1 MAGVVMIHEAFG
13 LEEVMQRQ
21 AKRLAAAGFLTLA
34 VDLYSAG
41 GAKRCLVPTMTSML
55 RGHGKAFTDIEV
67 ARSWLVESPDCTGK
81 IGVIG
86 FCMGGGFAMVSAG
99 DFDAASVNYGQL
111 PRKLDEAVVDACPI
125 VGSFGG
131 KDFSLRGAAA
141 KLETALDN
149 AGIEND
155 VKEYPPPATRSST
168 TRRPDP
174 RCFVRWSAS
183 SESVPIL
190 LQRRMPGSESTR
202 SSSAT
207 WHDQRLVLSPPLT
220 ANTWPVIC
228 RAPGEAKK
236 WTADAMSSGVPARLV
251 LVDSISI
258 ARRSSV
264 RKSRKNSVSA
274 M

>member
-1 MAGVVMIHEAFG
+1 MVDIDLTGRAAVVGGSQPLRAILETPTTPGPWPGVVMIHEAFG

-67 ARSWLVESPDCTGK
+67 ARSWLVESTDCTGK

-141 KLETALDN
+141 KLETALSN

-155 VKEYPPPATRSST
+155 VKEYPTAGHAFLNDAEAGPKVLRPLERILGIG
-168 TRRPDP
+168 PDP
-174 RCFVRWSAS
+174 VAA
-183 SESVPIL
+183 
-190 LQRRMPGSESTR
+190 Q
-202 SSSAT
+202 
-207 WHDQRLVLSPPLT
+207 
-220 ANTWPVIC
+220 
-228 RAPGEAKK
+228 
-236 WTADAMSSGVPARLV
+236 DAWKRI
-251 LVDSISI
+251 DSFFERHL
-258 ARRSSV
+258 A
-264 RKSRKNSVSA
+264 
-274 M
+274 

>member
-1 MAGVVMIHEAFG
+1 MVDIDLTGRAAVVGGSQPLRAILETPPLPAWPGVVMIHEAFG

-67 ARSWLVESPDCTGK
+67 ARSWLVESTDCTGK

-141 KLETALDN
+141 KLETALSN

-155 VKEYPPPATRSST
+155 VKEYPTAGHAFLNDAEAGPKVLRPLERILGIG
-168 TRRPDP
+168 PDP
-174 RCFVRWSAS
+174 VAA
-183 SESVPIL
+183 
-190 LQRRMPGSESTR
+190 Q
-202 SSSAT
+202 
-207 WHDQRLVLSPPLT
+207 
-220 ANTWPVIC
+220 
-228 RAPGEAKK
+228 
-236 WTADAMSSGVPARLV
+236 DAWKRI
-251 LVDSISI
+251 DSFFERHL
-258 ARRSSV
+258 A
-264 RKSRKNSVSA
+264 
-274 M
+274 

>member
-1 MAGVVMIHEAFG
+1 MDIDLTGRAAVVGGSQPLRAILETPTTPGPWPGVVMIHEAFG

-67 ARSWLVESPDCTGK
+67 ARSWLVESTDCTGK

-155 VKEYPPPATRSST
+155 VKEYPTAGHAFLNDAEAGPKVLRPLERIVGIG
-168 TRRPDP
+168 PDP
-174 RCFVRWSAS
+174 VAA
-183 SESVPIL
+183 
-190 LQRRMPGSESTR
+190 Q
-202 SSSAT
+202 
-207 WHDQRLVLSPPLT
+207 
-220 ANTWPVIC
+220 
-228 RAPGEAKK
+228 
-236 WTADAMSSGVPARLV
+236 DAWKRI
-251 LVDSISI
+251 DSFFERHL
-258 ARRSSV
+258 A
-264 RKSRKNSVSA
+264 
-274 M
+274 

>member
-1 MAGVVMIHEAFG
+1 MVDIDLTGRAAVVGGSQPLRAILETPTTPGPWPGVVMIHEAFG
-13 LEEVMQRQ
+13 LDEVMQRQ

-67 ARSWLVESPDCTGK
+67 ARSWLLESPDCTGK

-141 KLETALDN
+141 KLETALSN

-155 VKEYPPPATRSST
+155 VKEYPTAGHAFLNDAEAGPKVLRPLERILGIG
-168 TRRPDP
+168 PDP
-174 RCFVRWSAS
+174 VAA
-183 SESVPIL
+183 
-190 LQRRMPGSESTR
+190 Q
-202 SSSAT
+202 
-207 WHDQRLVLSPPLT
+207 
-220 ANTWPVIC
+220 
-228 RAPGEAKK
+228 
-236 WTADAMSSGVPARLV
+236 DAWKRI
-251 LVDSISI
+251 DSFFERHL
-258 ARRSSV
+258 A
-264 RKSRKNSVSA
+264 
-274 M
+274 

>member
-1 MAGVVMIHEAFG
+1 MVDIDLTGRAAVVGGSQPLRAILETPTTPGPWPGVVMIHEAFG
-13 LEEVMQRQ
+13 LEVVMQRQ

-67 ARSWLVESPDCTGK
+67 ARSWLVESRDCTGK

-141 KLETALDN
+141 KLETALSN

-155 VKEYPPPATRSST
+155 VKEYPTAGHAFLNDAEAGPKVLRPLERILGIG
-168 TRRPDP
+168 PDP
-174 RCFVRWSAS
+174 VAA
-183 SESVPIL
+183 
-190 LQRRMPGSESTR
+190 Q
-202 SSSAT
+202 
-207 WHDQRLVLSPPLT
+207 
-220 ANTWPVIC
+220 
-228 RAPGEAKK
+228 
-236 WTADAMSSGVPARLV
+236 DAWKRI
-251 LVDSISI
+251 DSFFERHL
-258 ARRSSV
+258 A
-264 RKSRKNSVSA
+264 
-274 M
+274 

>member
-1 MAGVVMIHEAFG
+1 MVDIDLTGRAAVVGGSQPLRAILEIITTPGPWPGVVMIHEAFG

-155 VKEYPPPATRSST
+155 VKEYPTAGHAFLNDAEAGPKVLRPLERIVGIG
-168 TRRPDP
+168 PDP
-174 RCFVRWSAS
+174 VAA
-183 SESVPIL
+183 
-190 LQRRMPGSESTR
+190 Q
-202 SSSAT
+202 
-207 WHDQRLVLSPPLT
+207 
-220 ANTWPVIC
+220 
-228 RAPGEAKK
+228 
-236 WTADAMSSGVPARLV
+236 DAWKRI
-251 LVDSISI
+251 DSFFERHL
-258 ARRSSV
+258 A
-264 RKSRKNSVSA
+264 
-274 M
+274 

>member
-1 MAGVVMIHEAFG
+1 MVDIDLTGRAAVVGGSQPLRAILEIPTTPGPWPGVVMIHEAFG

-155 VKEYPPPATRSST
+155 VKEYPTAGHAFLNDAEAGPKVLRPLERIVGIG
-168 TRRPDP
+168 PDP
-174 RCFVRWSAS
+174 VAA
-183 SESVPIL
+183 
-190 LQRRMPGSESTR
+190 Q
-202 SSSAT
+202 
-207 WHDQRLVLSPPLT
+207 
-220 ANTWPVIC
+220 
-228 RAPGEAKK
+228 
-236 WTADAMSSGVPARLV
+236 DAWKRI
-251 LVDSISI
+251 DSFFERHL
-258 ARRSSV
+258 A
-264 RKSRKNSVSA
+264 
-274 M
+274 

>member
-1 MAGVVMIHEAFG
+1 MVDIDLTGRAAVVGGSQPLRAILETPTTPGPWPGVVMIHEAFG

-125 VGSFGG
+125 VGSFGS

-141 KLETALDN
+141 KLETALSN

-155 VKEYPPPATRSST
+155 VKEYPTAGHAFLNDAEAGPKVLRPLERILGIG
-168 TRRPDP
+168 PDP
-174 RCFVRWSAS
+174 VAA
-183 SESVPIL
+183 
-190 LQRRMPGSESTR
+190 Q
-202 SSSAT
+202 
-207 WHDQRLVLSPPLT
+207 
-220 ANTWPVIC
+220 
-228 RAPGEAKK
+228 
-236 WTADAMSSGVPARLV
+236 DAWKRI
-251 LVDSISI
+251 DSFFGRHL
-258 ARRSSV
+258 A
-264 RKSRKNSVSA
+264 
-274 M
+274 

>member
-1 MAGVVMIHEAFG
+1 MVDIDLTGRAAVVGGSQPLRAILETPTTPGPWPGVVMIHEAFG

-67 ARSWLVESPDCTGK
+67 ARSWLLESPDCTGK

-155 VKEYPPPATRSST
+155 VKEYPTAGHAFLNDAEAGPKVLRPLERILGIG
-168 TRRPDP
+168 PDP
-174 RCFVRWSAS
+174 VAA
-183 SESVPIL
+183 
-190 LQRRMPGSESTR
+190 Q
-202 SSSAT
+202 
-207 WHDQRLVLSPPLT
+207 
-220 ANTWPVIC
+220 
-228 RAPGEAKK
+228 
-236 WTADAMSSGVPARLV
+236 DAWKRI
-251 LVDSISI
+251 DSFFERHL
-258 ARRSSV
+258 A
-264 RKSRKNSVSA
+264 
-274 M
+274 

>member
-1 MAGVVMIHEAFG
+1 MVDIDLTGRAAVVGGSQPLRAILETPTTPGPWPGVVMIHEAFG

-21 AKRLAAAGFLTLA
+21 AKRLASAGFLTLD

-67 ARSWLVESPDCTGK
+67 ARSWLLESPDCTGK

-141 KLETALDN
+141 KLETALSN

-155 VKEYPPPATRSST
+155 VKEYPTAGHAFLNDAEAGPKVLRPLERILGIG
-168 TRRPDP
+168 PDP
-174 RCFVRWSAS
+174 VAA
-183 SESVPIL
+183 
-190 LQRRMPGSESTR
+190 Q
-202 SSSAT
+202 
-207 WHDQRLVLSPPLT
+207 
-220 ANTWPVIC
+220 
-228 RAPGEAKK
+228 
-236 WTADAMSSGVPARLV
+236 DAWKRI
-251 LVDSISI
+251 DSFFGRHL
-258 ARRSSV
+258 A
-264 RKSRKNSVSA
+264 
-274 M
+274 

>member
-1 MAGVVMIHEAFG
+1 MDIDLTGRAAVVGGSQPLRAILETPTTPGPWPGVVMIHEAFG

-141 KLETALDN
+141 KLETALSN

-155 VKEYPPPATRSST
+155 VKEYPTAGHAFLNDAEAGPKVLRPLERILGIG
-168 TRRPDP
+168 PDP
-174 RCFVRWSAS
+174 VAA
-183 SESVPIL
+183 
-190 LQRRMPGSESTR
+190 Q
-202 SSSAT
+202 
-207 WHDQRLVLSPPLT
+207 
-220 ANTWPVIC
+220 
-228 RAPGEAKK
+228 
-236 WTADAMSSGVPARLV
+236 DAWKRI
-251 LVDSISI
+251 DSFFERHL
-258 ARRSSV
+258 A
-264 RKSRKNSVSA
+264 
-274 M
+274 

>member
-1 MAGVVMIHEAFG
+1 MVDIDLTGRAAVVGGSQPLRAILETPTPPGPWPGVVMIHEAFG

-141 KLETALDN
+141 KLETALSN

-155 VKEYPPPATRSST
+155 VKEYPTAGHAFLNDAEAGPKVLRPLERILGIG
-168 TRRPDP
+168 PDP
-174 RCFVRWSAS
+174 VAA
-183 SESVPIL
+183 
-190 LQRRMPGSESTR
+190 Q
-202 SSSAT
+202 
-207 WHDQRLVLSPPLT
+207 
-220 ANTWPVIC
+220 
-228 RAPGEAKK
+228 
-236 WTADAMSSGVPARLV
+236 DAWKRI
-251 LVDSISI
+251 DSFFERHL
-258 ARRSSV
+258 A
-264 RKSRKNSVSA
+264 
-274 M
+274 

>member
-1 MAGVVMIHEAFG
+1 MVDIDLTGRAAVVGGSQPLRAILETPTTPGPWPGVVMIHEAFG

-21 AKRLAAAGFLTLA
+21 TKRLAAAGFLTLA

-67 ARSWLVESPDCTGK
+67 ARSWLVESRDCTGK

-141 KLETALDN
+141 KLETALSN

-155 VKEYPPPATRSST
+155 VKEYPTAGHAFLNDAEAGPKVLRPLERILGIG
-168 TRRPDP
+168 PDP
-174 RCFVRWSAS
+174 VAA
-183 SESVPIL
+183 
-190 LQRRMPGSESTR
+190 Q
-202 SSSAT
+202 
-207 WHDQRLVLSPPLT
+207 
-220 ANTWPVIC
+220 
-228 RAPGEAKK
+228 
-236 WTADAMSSGVPARLV
+236 DAWKRI
-251 LVDSISI
+251 DSFFERHL
-258 ARRSSV
+258 A
-264 RKSRKNSVSA
+264 
-274 M
+274 

>member
-1 MAGVVMIHEAFG
+1 MVDIDLTGRAAVVGGSQPLRAILETPTTPGPRPGVVMIHEAFG

-141 KLETALDN
+141 KLETALSN

-155 VKEYPPPATRSST
+155 VKEYPTAGHAFLNDAEAGPKVLRPLERILGIG
-168 TRRPDP
+168 PDP
-174 RCFVRWSAS
+174 VAA
-183 SESVPIL
+183 
-190 LQRRMPGSESTR
+190 Q
-202 SSSAT
+202 
-207 WHDQRLVLSPPLT
+207 
-220 ANTWPVIC
+220 
-228 RAPGEAKK
+228 
-236 WTADAMSSGVPARLV
+236 DAWKRI
-251 LVDSISI
+251 DSFFERHL
-258 ARRSSV
+258 A
-264 RKSRKNSVSA
+264 
-274 M
+274 

>member
-1 MAGVVMIHEAFG
+1 MVDIDLTGRAAVVGGSQPLRAILETPTTPGPWPGVVMIHEAFG

-111 PRKLDEAVVDACPI
+111 PRKLDEAVVDSCPI

-131 KDFSLRGAAA
+131 KDFSLRGAAT
-141 KLETALDN
+141 KLETALSN

-155 VKEYPPPATRSST
+155 VKEYPTAGHAFLNDAEAGPKILRPLERILGIG
-168 TRRPDP
+168 PDP
-174 RCFVRWSAS
+174 VAA
-183 SESVPIL
+183 
-190 LQRRMPGSESTR
+190 Q
-202 SSSAT
+202 
-207 WHDQRLVLSPPLT
+207 
-220 ANTWPVIC
+220 
-228 RAPGEAKK
+228 
-236 WTADAMSSGVPARLV
+236 DAWKRI
-251 LVDSISI
+251 DSFFERHL
-258 ARRSSV
+258 A
-264 RKSRKNSVSA
+264 
-274 M
+274 

>member
-1 MAGVVMIHEAFG
+1 MVDIDLTGRAAVVGGSQPLRAILETPTTPGPWPGVVMIHEAFG

-67 ARSWLVESPDCTGK
+67 ARSWLLESPDCTGK

-131 KDFSLRGAAA
+131 NDFSLRGAAA
-141 KLETALDN
+141 KLETALSN

-155 VKEYPPPATRSST
+155 VKEYPTAGHAFLNDAEAGPKVLRPLERILGIG
-168 TRRPDP
+168 PDP
-174 RCFVRWSAS
+174 VAA
-183 SESVPIL
+183 
-190 LQRRMPGSESTR
+190 Q
-202 SSSAT
+202 
-207 WHDQRLVLSPPLT
+207 
-220 ANTWPVIC
+220 
-228 RAPGEAKK
+228 
-236 WTADAMSSGVPARLV
+236 DAWKRI
-251 LVDSISI
+251 DSFFERHL
-258 ARRSSV
+258 A
-264 RKSRKNSVSA
+264 
-274 M
+274 

>member
-1 MAGVVMIHEAFG
+1 MVDIDLTGRAAVVGGSQPLRAILETPTTPGPWPGVVMIHEAFG

-111 PRKLDEAVVDACPI
+111 PRKL
-125 VGSFGG
+125 
-131 KDFSLRGAAA
+131 
-141 KLETALDN
+141 
-149 AGIEND
+149 
-155 VKEYPPPATRSST
+155 
-168 TRRPDP
+168 
-174 RCFVRWSAS
+174 
-183 SESVPIL
+183 
-190 LQRRMPGSESTR
+190 
-202 SSSAT
+202 
-207 WHDQRLVLSPPLT
+207 
-220 ANTWPVIC
+220 
-228 RAPGEAKK
+228 
-236 WTADAMSSGVPARLV
+236 
-251 LVDSISI
+251 
-258 ARRSSV
+258 
-264 RKSRKNSVSA
+264 
-274 M
+274 

>member
-1 MAGVVMIHEAFG
+1 MVDIDLTGRAAVVGGSQPLRAILETPTTPGPWPGVVMIHEAFG

-67 ARSWLVESPDCTGK
+67 ARSWLVESRDCTGR

-141 KLETALDN
+141 KLETALSN

-155 VKEYPPPATRSST
+155 VKEYPTAGHAFLNDAEAGPKVLRPLERILGIG
-168 TRRPDP
+168 PDP
-174 RCFVRWSAS
+174 VAA
-183 SESVPIL
+183 
-190 LQRRMPGSESTR
+190 Q
-202 SSSAT
+202 
-207 WHDQRLVLSPPLT
+207 
-220 ANTWPVIC
+220 
-228 RAPGEAKK
+228 
-236 WTADAMSSGVPARLV
+236 DAWKRI
-251 LVDSISI
+251 DSFFERHL
-258 ARRSSV
+258 A
-264 RKSRKNSVSA
+264 
-274 M
+274 

>member
-1 MAGVVMIHEAFG
+1 MVDIDLTGRAAVVGGSQPLRAILETPTTPGPWPGVVMIHEAFG

-67 ARSWLVESPDCTGK
+67 ARSWLLESPDCTGK

-141 KLETALDN
+141 KLETALSN

-155 VKEYPPPATRSST
+155 VKEYPTAGHAFLNDAEAGPKVL
-168 TRRPDP
+168 RPLE
-174 RCFVRWSAS
+174 R
-183 SESVPIL
+183 IL
-190 LQRRMPGSESTR
+190 GIGP
-202 SSSAT
+202 
-207 WHDQRLVLSPPLT
+207 
-220 ANTWPVIC
+220 NPV
-228 RAPGEAKK
+228 AAQ
-236 WTADAMSSGVPARLV
+236 DAWKRI
-251 LVDSISI
+251 DSFFERHL
-258 ARRSSV
+258 A
-264 RKSRKNSVSA
+264 
-274 M
+274 

>member
-1 MAGVVMIHEAFG
+1 MIHEAFG

-67 ARSWLVESPDCTGK
+67 ARSWLVESTDCTGK

-155 VKEYPPPATRSST
+155 VKEYPTAGHAFLNDAEAGPKVLRPLERIVGIG
-168 TRRPDP
+168 PDP
-174 RCFVRWSAS
+174 VAA
-183 SESVPIL
+183 
-190 LQRRMPGSESTR
+190 Q
-202 SSSAT
+202 
-207 WHDQRLVLSPPLT
+207 
-220 ANTWPVIC
+220 
-228 RAPGEAKK
+228 
-236 WTADAMSSGVPARLV
+236 DAWKRI
-251 LVDSISI
+251 DSFFERHL
-258 ARRSSV
+258 A
-264 RKSRKNSVSA
+264 
-274 M
+274 

>member
-1 MAGVVMIHEAFG
+1 MVDIDLTGRAAVVGGSQPLRAILEIPTTPGPWPGVVMIHEAFG

-155 VKEYPPPATRSST
+155 VKEYPTAGHAFLNDAEAGPKVLRPLERIVGIG
-168 TRRPDP
+168 PDP
-174 RCFVRWSAS
+174 VA
-183 SESVPIL
+183 V
-190 LQRRMPGSESTR
+190 Q
-202 SSSAT
+202 
-207 WHDQRLVLSPPLT
+207 
-220 ANTWPVIC
+220 
-228 RAPGEAKK
+228 
-236 WTADAMSSGVPARLV
+236 DAWKRI
-251 LVDSISI
+251 DSFFERHL
-258 ARRSSV
+258 A
-264 RKSRKNSVSA
+264 
-274 M
+274 

>member
-1 MAGVVMIHEAFG
+1 MVDIDLTGRAAVVGGSQPLRAILETPTTPGPWPGVVMIHEAFG

-21 AKRLAAAGFLTLA
+21 AKRLASAGFLTLA

-141 KLETALDN
+141 KLETALSN

-155 VKEYPPPATRSST
+155 VKEYPTAGHAFLNDAEAGPKVLRPLERILGIG
-168 TRRPDP
+168 PDP
-174 RCFVRWSAS
+174 VAA
-183 SESVPIL
+183 
-190 LQRRMPGSESTR
+190 Q
-202 SSSAT
+202 
-207 WHDQRLVLSPPLT
+207 
-220 ANTWPVIC
+220 
-228 RAPGEAKK
+228 
-236 WTADAMSSGVPARLV
+236 DAWKRI
-251 LVDSISI
+251 DSFFERHL
-258 ARRSSV
+258 A
-264 RKSRKNSVSA
+264 
-274 M
+274 

>member
-1 MAGVVMIHEAFG
+1 MVDIDLTGRAAVVGGSQPLRAILETPTTPGPWPGVVMIHEAFG

-141 KLETALDN
+141 KLETALSN
-149 AGIEND
+149 AGIDND
-155 VKEYPPPATRSST
+155 VKEYPTAGHAFLNDAEAGPKVLRPLERILGIG
-168 TRRPDP
+168 PDP
-174 RCFVRWSAS
+174 VAA
-183 SESVPIL
+183 
-190 LQRRMPGSESTR
+190 Q
-202 SSSAT
+202 
-207 WHDQRLVLSPPLT
+207 
-220 ANTWPVIC
+220 
-228 RAPGEAKK
+228 
-236 WTADAMSSGVPARLV
+236 DAWKRI
-251 LVDSISI
+251 DSFFERHL
-258 ARRSSV
+258 A
-264 RKSRKNSVSA
+264 
-274 M
+274 

>member
-1 MAGVVMIHEAFG
+1 MVDIDLTGRAAVVGGSQPLRAILETPTTPGPWPGVVMIHEAFG

-21 AKRLAAAGFLTLA
+21 AKRLASAGFLTLA

-125 VGSFGG
+125 VGSFGS

-141 KLETALDN
+141 KLETALSN

-155 VKEYPPPATRSST
+155 VKEYPTAGHAFLNDAEAGPKVLRPLERILGIG
-168 TRRPDP
+168 PDP
-174 RCFVRWSAS
+174 VAA
-183 SESVPIL
+183 
-190 LQRRMPGSESTR
+190 Q
-202 SSSAT
+202 
-207 WHDQRLVLSPPLT
+207 
-220 ANTWPVIC
+220 
-228 RAPGEAKK
+228 
-236 WTADAMSSGVPARLV
+236 DAWKRI
-251 LVDSISI
+251 DSFFGRHL
-258 ARRSSV
+258 A
-264 RKSRKNSVSA
+264 
-274 M
+274 

>member
-1 MAGVVMIHEAFG
+1 MIHEACG

-67 ARSWLVESPDCTGK
+67 ARSWLVESRDCTGK

-141 KLETALDN
+141 KLETALSN

-155 VKEYPPPATRSST
+155 VKEYPTAGHAFLNDAEAGPKVLRPLERILGIG
-168 TRRPDP
+168 PDP
-174 RCFVRWSAS
+174 VAA
-183 SESVPIL
+183 
-190 LQRRMPGSESTR
+190 Q
-202 SSSAT
+202 
-207 WHDQRLVLSPPLT
+207 
-220 ANTWPVIC
+220 
-228 RAPGEAKK
+228 
-236 WTADAMSSGVPARLV
+236 DAWKRI
-251 LVDSISI
+251 DSFFERHL
-258 ARRSSV
+258 A
-264 RKSRKNSVSA
+264 
-274 M
+274 

>member
-1 MAGVVMIHEAFG
+1 MVDIDLTGRAAVVGGSQPLRAILETPTTPGPWPGVVMIHEAFG

-141 KLETALDN
+141 KLETALSN

-155 VKEYPPPATRSST
+155 VKEYPTAGHAFLNDAEAGPKVLHPLERILGIG
-168 TRRPDP
+168 PDP
-174 RCFVRWSAS
+174 VAA
-183 SESVPIL
+183 
-190 LQRRMPGSESTR
+190 Q
-202 SSSAT
+202 
-207 WHDQRLVLSPPLT
+207 
-220 ANTWPVIC
+220 
-228 RAPGEAKK
+228 
-236 WTADAMSSGVPARLV
+236 DAWKRI
-251 LVDSISI
+251 DSFFERHL
-258 ARRSSV
+258 A
-264 RKSRKNSVSA
+264 
-274 M
+274 

>member
-1 MAGVVMIHEAFG
+1 MVDIDLTGRAAVVGGSQPLRAILETPTTPGPWPGVVMIHEAFG

-141 KLETALDN
+141 KLETALSN

-155 VKEYPPPATRSST
+155 VKEYPTAGHAFLNDAEAGPKVLRPLERIVGIG
-168 TRRPDP
+168 PDP
-174 RCFVRWSAS
+174 VAA
-183 SESVPIL
+183 
-190 LQRRMPGSESTR
+190 Q
-202 SSSAT
+202 
-207 WHDQRLVLSPPLT
+207 
-220 ANTWPVIC
+220 
-228 RAPGEAKK
+228 
-236 WTADAMSSGVPARLV
+236 DAWKRI
-251 LVDSISI
+251 DSFFERHL
-258 ARRSSV
+258 A
-264 RKSRKNSVSA
+264 
-274 M
+274 

>member
-1 MAGVVMIHEAFG
+1 MVDIDLTGRAAVVGGSQPLRAILETPTTPGPWPGVVMIHEAFG

-67 ARSWLVESPDCTGK
+67 ARSWLVESRDCTGK

-86 FCMGGGFAMVSAG
+86 FCMGGGFALVSAG

-141 KLETALDN
+141 KLETALSN

-155 VKEYPPPATRSST
+155 VKEYST
-168 TRRPDP
+168 AGHAFLNDAEAGPKVLRPLERILGIGPDP
-174 RCFVRWSAS
+174 VAA
-183 SESVPIL
+183 
-190 LQRRMPGSESTR
+190 Q
-202 SSSAT
+202 
-207 WHDQRLVLSPPLT
+207 
-220 ANTWPVIC
+220 
-228 RAPGEAKK
+228 
-236 WTADAMSSGVPARLV
+236 DAWKRI
-251 LVDSISI
+251 DSFFERHL
-258 ARRSSV
+258 A
-264 RKSRKNSVSA
+264 
-274 M
+274 

>member
-1 MAGVVMIHEAFG
+1 MVDIDLTGRAAVVGGSQPLRAILETPTTPGPWPGVVMIHEAFG

-131 KDFSLRGAAA
+131 KDFSLRRAAA
-141 KLETALDN
+141 KLETALSN

-155 VKEYPPPATRSST
+155 VKEYPTAGHAFLNDAEAGPKVLRPLERILGIG
-168 TRRPDP
+168 PDP
-174 RCFVRWSAS
+174 VAA
-183 SESVPIL
+183 
-190 LQRRMPGSESTR
+190 Q
-202 SSSAT
+202 
-207 WHDQRLVLSPPLT
+207 
-220 ANTWPVIC
+220 
-228 RAPGEAKK
+228 
-236 WTADAMSSGVPARLV
+236 DAWKRI
-251 LVDSISI
+251 DSFFERHL
-258 ARRSSV
+258 A
-264 RKSRKNSVSA
+264 
-274 M
+274 

>member
-1 MAGVVMIHEAFG
+1 MVDIDLTGRAAVVGGSQPLRAILETPTTPGPWPGVVMIHEAFG

-67 ARSWLVESPDCTGK
+67 ARSWLVESRDCTGK

-141 KLETALDN
+141 KLETALSN

-155 VKEYPPPATRSST
+155 VKEYPTAGHAFLNDAEAGPKVLRPLERIVGIG
-168 TRRPDP
+168 PDP
-174 RCFVRWSAS
+174 VAA
-183 SESVPIL
+183 
-190 LQRRMPGSESTR
+190 Q
-202 SSSAT
+202 
-207 WHDQRLVLSPPLT
+207 
-220 ANTWPVIC
+220 
-228 RAPGEAKK
+228 
-236 WTADAMSSGVPARLV
+236 DAWKRI
-251 LVDSISI
+251 DSFFERHL
-258 ARRSSV
+258 A
-264 RKSRKNSVSA
+264 
-274 M
+274 

>member
-1 MAGVVMIHEAFG
+1 MVDIDLTGRAAVVGGSQPLRAILETPTTPGPWPGVVMIHEAFG

-21 AKRLAAAGFLTLA
+21 AKRLASAGFLTLA

-67 ARSWLVESPDCTGK
+67 ARSWLLESPDCTGK

-141 KLETALDN
+141 KLETALSN

-155 VKEYPPPATRSST
+155 VKEYPTAGHAFLNDAEAGPKVLRPLERILGIG
-168 TRRPDP
+168 PDP
-174 RCFVRWSAS
+174 VAA
-183 SESVPIL
+183 
-190 LQRRMPGSESTR
+190 Q
-202 SSSAT
+202 
-207 WHDQRLVLSPPLT
+207 
-220 ANTWPVIC
+220 
-228 RAPGEAKK
+228 
-236 WTADAMSSGVPARLV
+236 DAWKRI
-251 LVDSISI
+251 DSFFGRHL
-258 ARRSSV
+258 A
-264 RKSRKNSVSA
+264 
-274 M
+274 

>member
-1 MAGVVMIHEAFG
+1 MIHEAFG

-141 KLETALDN
+141 KLETALSN

-155 VKEYPPPATRSST
+155 VKEYPTAGHAFLNDAEAGPKVL
-168 TRRPDP
+168 RPLE
-174 RCFVRWSAS
+174 R
-183 SESVPIL
+183 IL
-190 LQRRMPGSESTR
+190 GIG
-202 SSSAT
+202 
-207 WHDQRLVLSPPLT
+207 H
-220 ANTWPVIC
+220 NPV
-228 RAPGEAKK
+228 AAQ
-236 WTADAMSSGVPARLV
+236 DAWKRI
-251 LVDSISI
+251 DSFFERHL
-258 ARRSSV
+258 A
-264 RKSRKNSVSA
+264 
-274 M
+274 

>member
-1 MAGVVMIHEAFG
+1 MIHEAFG

-67 ARSWLVESPDCTGK
+67 ARSWLVESTDCTGK

-141 KLETALDN
+141 KLETALSN

-155 VKEYPPPATRSST
+155 VKEYPTAGHAFLNDAEAGPKVLRPLERILGIG
-168 TRRPDP
+168 PDP
-174 RCFVRWSAS
+174 VAA
-183 SESVPIL
+183 
-190 LQRRMPGSESTR
+190 Q
-202 SSSAT
+202 
-207 WHDQRLVLSPPLT
+207 
-220 ANTWPVIC
+220 
-228 RAPGEAKK
+228 
-236 WTADAMSSGVPARLV
+236 DAWKRI
-251 LVDSISI
+251 DSFFERHL
-258 ARRSSV
+258 A
-264 RKSRKNSVSA
+264 
-274 M
+274 

>member
-1 MAGVVMIHEAFG
+1 MVDIDLTGRAAVVGGSQPLRAILETPTTPGPWPGVVMIHEAFG

-155 VKEYPPPATRSST
+155 VKEYPTAGHAFLNDAEAGPKVLRPLERILGIG
-168 TRRPDP
+168 PDP
-174 RCFVRWSAS
+174 VAA
-183 SESVPIL
+183 
-190 LQRRMPGSESTR
+190 Q
-202 SSSAT
+202 
-207 WHDQRLVLSPPLT
+207 
-220 ANTWPVIC
+220 
-228 RAPGEAKK
+228 
-236 WTADAMSSGVPARLV
+236 DAWKRI
-251 LVDSISI
+251 DSFFERHL
-258 ARRSSV
+258 A
-264 RKSRKNSVSA
+264 
-274 M
+274 

>member
-1 MAGVVMIHEAFG
+1 MVDIDLTGRAAVVGGSQPLRAILETPTTPGPWPGVVMIHEAFG

-67 ARSWLVESPDCTGK
+67 ARSWLVESTDCTGK

-155 VKEYPPPATRSST
+155 VKEYPTAGHAFLNDAEAGPKVLRPLERIVGIG
-168 TRRPDP
+168 PDP
-174 RCFVRWSAS
+174 VAA
-183 SESVPIL
+183 
-190 LQRRMPGSESTR
+190 Q
-202 SSSAT
+202 
-207 WHDQRLVLSPPLT
+207 
-220 ANTWPVIC
+220 
-228 RAPGEAKK
+228 
-236 WTADAMSSGVPARLV
+236 DAWKRI
-251 LVDSISI
+251 DSFFERHL
-258 ARRSSV
+258 A
-264 RKSRKNSVSA
+264 
-274 M
+274 